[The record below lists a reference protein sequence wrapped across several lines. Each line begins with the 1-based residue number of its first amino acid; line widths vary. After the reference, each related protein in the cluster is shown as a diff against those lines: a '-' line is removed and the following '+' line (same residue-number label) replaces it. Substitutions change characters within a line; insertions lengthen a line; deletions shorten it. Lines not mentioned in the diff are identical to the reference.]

1 MVKKIK
7 AYLKGCNPYLAASA
21 AIVILSVVI
30 ICLILKGETAA
41 EQENDTVSAETIIQ
55 NDVEESDADIAW
67 EESDVK
73 EQEIIMEPEGLAE
86 SSMTE
91 ESSESEDLEEE
102 TAKVTEQEPAMTPEP
117 EIIKESGKEAEIV
130 VTPVPE
136 QVPEES
142 AEESQTPAEENI
154 PAEENVSEPEP
165 EPTPEATLEP
175 VPTPTPEPEPAP
187 APIPTPESIP
197 TETPEPDTHEHS
209 WIFESFYQEPT
220 CSNGGLVT
228 QICAHC
234 GETQV
239 TGGTP
244 TGEHHYEVE
253 TVGDCC
259 SAEVVVCTECN
270 HREVREKDPANHIDV
285 EDGICYGCGAKTG

>member
-1 MVKKIK
+1 
-7 AYLKGCNPYLAASA
+7 
-21 AIVILSVVI
+21 
-30 ICLILKGETAA
+30 
-41 EQENDTVSAETIIQ
+41 
-55 NDVEESDADIAW
+55 
-67 EESDVK
+67 
-73 EQEIIMEPEGLAE
+73 
-86 SSMTE
+86 
-91 ESSESEDLEEE
+91 
-102 TAKVTEQEPAMTPEP
+102 MTPEP
-117 EIIKESGKEAEIV
+117 EIIKESEKEAEIV
-130 VTPVPE
+130 VSPVPD

-142 AEESQTPAEENI
+142 AEESQTPAEEYT
-154 PAEENVSEPEP
+154 PDEENVPAPEP
-165 EPTPEATLEP
+165 EEIPEP
-175 VPTPTPEPEPAP
+175 VPEVLPEPTPTPESEPAP
-187 APIPTPESIP
+187 VPVPTPQP
-197 TETPEPDTHEHS
+197 APAETPEPDNHEHS

-270 HREVREKDPANHIDV
+270 YREVREKDPANHIDV
-285 EDGICYGCGAKTG
+285 EDGFCYGCGVKTG

>member
-7 AYLKGCNPYLAASA
+7 AYIKGCNPYLVASA
-21 AIVILSVVI
+21 AIVILSVVV
-30 ICLILKGETAA
+30 ICLILKGETSA
-41 EQENDTVSAETIIQ
+41 EQKTDMVSVETVVQ
-55 NDVEESDADIAW
+55 NDVEESDAVIAL
-67 EESDVK
+67 EESGVK
-73 EQEIIMEPEGLAE
+73 EQETITEQEDLAERGFAEE
-86 SSMTE
+86 SSM
-91 ESSESEDLEEE
+91 SEALEAED
-102 TAKVTEQEPAMTPEP
+102 AKVTEQEPATTPEP
-117 EIIKESGKEAEIV
+117 EIIKEPEKEAEIV
-130 VTPVPE
+130 VTPTPE
-136 QVPEES
+136 PISEES
-142 AEESQTPAEENI
+142 AEESQTPAEEENT
-154 PAEENVSEPEP
+154 PEEENVPALKPEEIP
-165 EPTPEATLEP
+165 ESVPEVTPEIEPTP
-175 VPTPTPEPEPAP
+175 TPEPEPEPAP
-187 APIPTPESIP
+187 APIP
-197 TETPEPDTHEHS
+197 TPEPDTHEHS

-228 QICAHC
+228 EICAHC

-285 EDGICYGCGAKTG
+285 EDGFCYGCGVKTG